1 MSSVVNEIISL
12 EELDPTT
19 LVFSEPEADFAGK
32 DVFYRINVERRL
44 EDGTTM
50 PLFISGVESKNPEE
64 WCLSKLSVFE
74 KDKKKNHSIQVAFQS
89 KFPCQTCWQELYKSK
104 IVDSLAKNLMN
115 NKDKVNRVH
124 CSRRRNLRKNFRIS
138 EIRLLLSKFLKME
151 EL

>member
-115 NKDKVNRVH
+115 NKDKVNRP
-124 CSRRRNLRKNFRIS
+124 LLEEKELEENFRIS